1 MDVLRQ
7 VFSVL
12 LVFSLLG
19 AALWLLR
26 RGGRIS
32 LQGLAR
38 KRVQGNTRSM
48 VAVER
53 LVVDAA
59 THVAYRARQRAR
71 NPGRDAS
78 ARLLRG
84 HNGWQNRQWE
94 RRREKIC
101 SSHWRSLRRR

>member
-19 AALWLLR
+19 AVLWALR

-32 LQGLAR
+32 FQGLAR
-38 KRVQGNTRSM
+38 KRALGNTKAM

-53 LVVDAA
+53 LALTTQHTLHLVRINGREVLVA
-59 THVAYRARQRAR
+59 THPQGCSVVTTVAERAVGAQA
-71 NPGRDAS
+71 
-78 ARLLRG
+78 
-84 HNGWQNRQWE
+84 
-94 RRREKIC
+94 
-101 SSHWRSLRRR
+101 

>member
-19 AALWLLR
+19 ATLWALR

-32 LQGLAR
+32 FQGFAR
-38 KRVQGNTRSM
+38 KRILGNTRSM

-53 LVVDAA
+53 LALTHQHTLHLVRINGREVLVA
-59 THVAYRARQRAR
+59 THPQGCTVVANATERAMGAQA
-71 NPGRDAS
+71 
-78 ARLLRG
+78 
-84 HNGWQNRQWE
+84 
-94 RRREKIC
+94 
-101 SSHWRSLRRR
+101 

>member
-32 LQGLAR
+32 VQGVAR
-38 KRVQGNTRSM
+38 MRALGNTRSM

-53 LVVDAA
+53 LSLTPQHTLHIVRID
-59 THVAYRARQRAR
+59 
-71 NPGRDAS
+71 GRD
-78 ARLLRG
+78 LLVVTHPQG
-84 HNGWQNRQWE
+84 CSVLTVAVE
-94 RRREKIC
+94 EKAMGAGA
-101 SSHWRSLRRR
+101 

>member
-7 VFSVL
+7 LFSVL

-38 KRVQGNTRSM
+38 TRVQGNTRSM

-53 LVVDAA
+53 LVLTPQHTLHIVRVNGREILVA
-59 THVAYRARQRAR
+59 THPQGSSVVTTVAEQAMGAK
-71 NPGRDAS
+71 A
-78 ARLLRG
+78 
-84 HNGWQNRQWE
+84 
-94 RRREKIC
+94 
-101 SSHWRSLRRR
+101 

>member
-7 VFSVL
+7 VLSVL

-32 LQGLAR
+32 FQRALGNR
-38 KRVQGNTRSM
+38 KSM

-53 LVVDAA
+53 LALTPQHTLHLVRINGSEVLLA
-59 THVAYRARQRAR
+59 THPQGCSVVTTAAERALGA
-71 NPGRDAS
+71 GA
-78 ARLLRG
+78 
-84 HNGWQNRQWE
+84 
-94 RRREKIC
+94 
-101 SSHWRSLRRR
+101 

>member
-19 AALWLLR
+19 AVLWLLR

-32 LQGLAR
+32 FQGLAR
-38 KRVQGNTRSM
+38 KRALGNSRSM

-53 LVVDAA
+53 LALTPQHTLHIVRINGREVLVA
-59 THVAYRARQRAR
+59 THTQ
-71 NPGRDAS
+71 G
-78 ARLLRG
+78 
-84 HNGWQNRQWE
+84 
-94 RRREKIC
+94 C
-101 SSHWRSLRRR
+101 SVVTTAADQAMKAGA